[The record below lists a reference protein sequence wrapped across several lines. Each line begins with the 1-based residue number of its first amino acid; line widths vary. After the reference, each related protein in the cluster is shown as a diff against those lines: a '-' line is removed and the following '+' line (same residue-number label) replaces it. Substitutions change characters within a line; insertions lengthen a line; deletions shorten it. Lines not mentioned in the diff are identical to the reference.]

1 MALIKKHIAACID
14 EFPNFATLQEAYA
27 YFQEN
32 DGDFA
37 RQSHAITQMIQFD
50 SGAIKLVDMLLQTQ
64 DIHREMIDNIAAVLS
79 KITPKY
85 APIEKI
91 MELLKEKNAYIRNI
105 GISILQ
111 CYGDAIKYYIVKFL
125 IGDNRDLR
133 IFAINVLGDV
143 NFAESRDM
151 LIELLQNEKDINV
164 AMTAVDY
171 LAEIGELE
179 DIDLLESLKK
189 RFDDAYVTF
198 AIDNAICQIKG

>member
-1 MALIKKHIAACID
+1 MALIKKHIAPCID
-14 EFPNFATLQEAYA
+14 EFPIFSTLQEAYT

-32 DGDFA
+32 QGEFA
-37 RQSHAITQMIQFD
+37 RQSHAVTQMLQFD
-50 SGAIKLVDMLLQTQ
+50 EGALRLVNMLLETPH
-64 DIHREMIDNIAAVLS
+64 IHRDMIDNIAAELS

-85 APIEKI
+85 APIEAI
-91 MELLKEKNAYIRNI
+91 MDLLKEKNAYIRNI
-105 GISILQ
+105 GISILR

-143 NFAESRDM
+143 DFAESREM
-151 LIELLQNEKDINV
+151 LIELLQGEKDINV

-171 LAEIGELE
+171 LAEIGELQ

-189 RFDDAYVTF
+189 RFDDAYVAF